1 MPQPLDVRAVI
12 LAGGSGTRLW
22 PLSRLQTPKQFLH
35 LAGDETMLQATINRL
50 HPLIDASQVL
60 VVTGEDLA
68 KGEGYHLIEP
78 FEKILE
84 PAGRNTAPAIGVAAL
99 KWRLEGSDPIMVVL
113 PADHLI
119 QDIPEFHSAL
129 RIAIDAAHEG
139 RLVAFGIIPTGPETG
154 FGYIHAA
161 DNGELRKVKGFREK
175 PDLQT
180 AERFIASREYFW
192 NSGMFVW
199 RASAILKAIAE
210 ALPELAKALDDI
222 AAESNVNGFDQAV
235 HRNFGAAPS
244 ISIDHG
250 VLEKTDNLFMV
261 PGRFGWSDIGSWD
274 AVHAIAPKDAN
285 GNAVQGNVLAIGC
298 TNSLIRSDKRFVAA
312 LGVTDITIIDT
323 PDALLISRRGESQ
336 KVRQIVD
343 ELAKRSA
350 TEHVAHLTVA
360 RPWGTYTI
368 LEEGPGFKIK
378 RIKVRPGG
386 RLSLQSHKFRS
397 EHWVVVVGAATVT
410 RNEER
415 YRVGKNE
422 STFIP
427 IGAKHRLEN
436 LDVEPLQIIEVQVG
450 IRVDEDDIQRFDDVY
465 GRTDND
471 QFNSIQ
477 PRK

>member
-1 MPQPLDVRAVI
+1 
-12 LAGGSGTRLW
+12 
-22 PLSRLQTPKQFLH
+22 
-35 LAGDETMLQATINRL
+35 MLQATISRL
-50 HPLIDASQVL
+50 HPLIGHSQIL
-60 VVTGEDLA
+60 VVTGEELA

-84 PAGRNTAPAIGVAAL
+84 PVGRNTAPAIGVAAL

-129 RIAIDAAHEG
+129 RIAIDAAHQG
-139 RLVAFGIIPTGPETG
+139 KLVAFGIFPTAPETG
-154 FGYIHAA
+154 FGYIHTT
-161 DNGELRKVKGFREK
+161 DNGQLRKVEGFREK
-175 PDLQT
+175 PDRQT
-180 AERFIASREYFW
+180 AERFVASREYFW

-199 RASAILKAIAE
+199 RASAILEAIAQ
-210 ALPELAKALDDI
+210 ALPELKKALDEI
-222 AAESNVNGFDQAV
+222 AADSKANGFDHAMR
-235 HRNFGAAPS
+235 RNFGATPS

-250 VLEKTDNLFMV
+250 VLEKTDNLYMV

-274 AVHAIAPKDAN
+274 AVHAVAQKDAN
-285 GNAVQGNVLAIGC
+285 GNAVQGNVLALGC
-298 TNSLIRSDKRFVAA
+298 RNSLIRSDKRFIAA
-312 LGVTDITIIDT
+312 LGVTDITVVDT
-323 PDALLISRRGESQ
+323 PDALLISGRGESQ
-336 KVRQIVD
+336 KVRQIVE

-378 RIKVRPGG
+378 RIDVRPGG
-386 RLSLQSHKFRS
+386 RLSFQSHKFRS
-397 EHWVVVVGAATVT
+397 EHWVVIAGAATVT

-415 YRVGKNE
+415 YRVEKNE

-436 LDVEPLQIIEVQVG
+436 LELEPLQIIEVQVG
-450 IRVDEDDIQRFDDVY
+450 ARVDEDDIQRFDDVY
-465 GRTDND
+465 GRADND
-471 QFNSIQ
+471 QRKSIADV
-477 PRK
+477 K